1 MARQVAHEIKNPLT
15 PMKLNIQHLQRA
27 WGDKNERLEE
37 TFKRVTTVLIEQ
49 IDSLSKLA
57 TEFSSF
63 AQMPTHNFE
72 DCNISQSLINT
83 ITLFEKSEHVVFQYP
98 DNLPDVLVHA
108 DREQL
113 GRIFNNVIKNA
124 IQSISKDRKGL
135 IVIDMNIQ
143 DAKVVVSINDNGKGI
158 DPKDASKIFVPN
170 FSTKN
175 SGMGLG
181 LAITRKMIE
190 GAHGKIWFDSELNVG
205 STFYLEWPVKD

>member
-1 MARQVAHEIKNPLT
+1 
-15 PMKLNIQHLQRA
+15 MKLNIQHLQRA
-27 WGDKNERLEE
+27 WSDKNEKLEE

-63 AQMPTHNFE
+63 AQMPVNNFE
-72 DCNISQSLINT
+72 NCSLTNSLTNT
-83 ITLFEKSEHVVFQYP
+83 ITLFEKSENVVFQYS
-98 DNLPDVLVHA
+98 DDLPNVTVHA
-108 DREQL
+108 DKEQL

-124 IQSISKDRKGL
+124 IQSISSDRKGL
-135 IVIDMNIQ
+135 IKIGLDLTKT
-143 DAKVVVSINDNGKGI
+143 KVVVHIQDNGKGI

-190 GAHGKIWFDSELNVG
+190 AANGHIRFESKVG
-205 STFYLEWPVKD
+205 EGTTFFLEWTVVNG